1 VEQKRADTKNVH
13 ISVKKQR
20 KRNSFMPVFNDVL
33 KPFVPEASFTVVSK
47 WIQMYPLQIK
57 ITAARVSKLGDYRSP
72 HGKSTFHKIS
82 INRSLNKYSF
92 LITFAH
98 EFAHLLCY
106 VKHSNKVSPHGKQ
119 WKQIY
124 KELIF
129 ELLESNIF
137 PSEIEYELTRT
148 VLGAVYASSTSEK
161 ELQKVL
167 SEHNTQEETGVLL
180 EELEENT
187 KFTIHNARVFKKG
200 KKIRTRYKCYCITN
214 KRWYYVSPI
223 ARVIPIAE

>member
-1 VEQKRADTKNVH
+1 
-13 ISVKKQR
+13 
-20 KRNSFMPVFNDVL
+20 MPVFNDVL
-33 KPFVPEASFTVVSK
+33 KPFIPESSFAIVSK

-57 ITAARVSKLGDYRSP
+57 ISASRVSKLGDYRSP
-72 HGKSTFHKIS
+72 HGKISFHKIS
-82 INRSLNKYSF
+82 INSSLNKYSF

-106 VKHSNKVSPHGKQ
+106 VKYNSRVKPHGRQ

-129 ELLESNIF
+129 ELLESKVF
-137 PSEIEYELTRT
+137 PPEIEYELTRT
-148 VLGAVYASSTSEK
+148 VLGTVYASSTSEK

-167 SEHNTQEETGVLL
+167 SEHNTQEEMGVLL
-180 EELEENT
+180 EELAENT
-187 KFTIHNARVFKKG
+187 KFTIHNAKIFQKG
-200 KKIRTRYKCYCITN
+200 QKIRTRYKCYCITN
-214 KRWYYVSPI
+214 RRWYYVSPI